1 MGSQNGTI
9 GSQSDATRGQNG
21 AMTGPPALSVR
32 GLGKRFGDR
41 VAFEDLSFEVGQGE
55 VFGFLGPNGAG
66 KPVTELRLSLPAE
79 NDRYVRGS
87 GQTNKE
93 ATPQVHIKTMAG
105 RWEVYGLLVSRCSAP
120 DGGNDRITSRSARER
135 APRQRKPA
143 VPPVRRPDQDGSYE
157 LTDEDREWAR
167 QAVSGLPPLTDR
179 QRDILALLLS
189 RRR

>member
-79 NDRYVRGS
+79 NDRYVRDQAR
-87 GQTNKE
+87 QTKKL
-93 ATPQVHIKTMAG
+93 H
-105 RWEVYGLLVSRCSAP
+105 RRY
-120 DGGNDRITSRSARER
+120 TSRPWRGDGRSMAFWYPD
-135 APRQRKPA
+135 APLRTE
-143 VPPVRRPDQDGSYE
+143 GM
-157 LTDEDREWAR
+157 T
-167 QAVSGLPPLTDR
+167 G
-179 QRDILALLLS
+179 
-189 RRR
+189 